1 MSETNTSAWARKSGW
16 NKGKRGQD
24 WTAYAGLKTEL
35 AQMYVG
41 WKTAVPH
48 TAFHAKHGRLP
59 EEGETL

>member
-1 MSETNTSAWARKSGW
+1 MGEGERNPWQGKSAERKGR
-16 NKGKRGQD
+16 RGQD
-24 WTAYAGLKTEL
+24 WTAYAGLKTSL

>member
-1 MSETNTSAWARKSGW
+1 MGEGEVNPWQGKGFARRGKS
-16 NKGKRGQD
+16 KD
-24 WTAYAGLKTEL
+24 WTQATGLKTEL

-48 TAFHAKHGRLP
+48 TRFHAKHGRLP